1 MRTAE
6 RPKNTTGIISV
17 SARGTLNP
25 SETVSFV
32 ILFFL
37 LMACTRLFFSHSR
50 YEIAHRR
57 KNVHRPYES
66 NDSHGLCFF
75 FT

>member
-6 RPKNTTGIISV
+6 RPKNTIVIIFV

-25 SETVSFV
+25 SGTVSFV

-37 LMACTRLFFSHSR
+37 LMVCTQLSSFIL
-50 YEIAHRR
+50 EI
-57 KNVHRPYES
+57 
-66 NDSHGLCFF
+66 
-75 FT
+75 

>member
-6 RPKNTTGIISV
+6 RPKNTTVIISV

-25 SETVSFV
+25 SGIVSFV

-37 LMACTRLFFSHSR
+37 LMVCTRLFSFTF
-50 YEIAHRR
+50 EI
-57 KNVHRPYES
+57 
-66 NDSHGLCFF
+66 
-75 FT
+75 

>member
-6 RPKNTTGIISV
+6 RPKNTTVIISV

-25 SETVSFV
+25 SGIVSIV

-37 LMACTRLFFSHSR
+37 LIFCTRFFSFTF
-50 YEIAHRR
+50 EI
-57 KNVHRPYES
+57 
-66 NDSHGLCFF
+66 
-75 FT
+75 